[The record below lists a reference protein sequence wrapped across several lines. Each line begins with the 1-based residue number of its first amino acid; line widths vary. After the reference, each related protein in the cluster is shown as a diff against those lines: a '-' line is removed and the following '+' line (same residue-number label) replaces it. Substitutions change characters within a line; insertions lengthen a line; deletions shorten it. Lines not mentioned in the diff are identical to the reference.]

1 MLVTRGWG
9 RGAGSCHLRGIVF
22 QFRKTVL
29 EVGGGEGH
37 QQYVKM
43 VEMANFMLW
52 IFYYDKKELG

>member
-1 MLVTRGWG
+1 M
-9 RGAGSCHLRGIVF
+9 
-22 QFRKTVL
+22 KVL

-52 IFYYDKKELG
+52 IFYYDKKELGWKLT

>member
-1 MLVTRGWG
+1 M
-9 RGAGSCHLRGIVF
+9 F
-22 QFRKTVL
+22 QFRKMTVL